1 VSRAPRPRDPP
12 APKKR
17 LQADVGGDPGDSSV
31 KVPGVWFGGR
41 VRSQVTVRRLNQGP
55 SADDFTTESLTA
67 TGYFA
72 NLPAAQLGTHWFSSS
87 VPCPVAPDAVQ
98 SAQVRPSTRMPS
110 SAHASTIDG
119 GCVLS
124 RNGSALAQSAT
135 TPTAVTVVGELG
147 AVVGDAA
154 AVAGFAVGGELAVGA
169 CGAVA
174 VVGEALADGAGEE
187 AWPVG
192 EAVAAG
198 AELTAEPLWFAVHP
212 ATAPASAAQSAS
224 VLSVRFTSLE
234 TRFARDGC
242 IASVRWPSS

>member
-1 VSRAPRPRDPP
+1 
-12 APKKR
+12 
-17 LQADVGGDPGDSSV
+17 V
-31 KVPGVWFGGR
+31 KVPGVRFGGR
-41 VRSQVTVRRLNQGP
+41 VRSQVTVRRLNHGP

-72 NLPAAQLGTHWFSSS
+72 NLPAAQLGTHWFSRS

-135 TPTAVTVVGELG
+135 TPTAVTAVGELG

-169 CGAVA
+169 CEAVA